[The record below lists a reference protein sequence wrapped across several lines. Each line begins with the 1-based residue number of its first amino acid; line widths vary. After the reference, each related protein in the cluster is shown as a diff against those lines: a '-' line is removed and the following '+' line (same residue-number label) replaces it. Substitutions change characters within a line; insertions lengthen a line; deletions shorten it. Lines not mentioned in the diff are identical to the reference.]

1 MAENTTRYHES
12 AGGMTRGQ
20 MNPKRVSFHRC
31 HRRAKSA
38 GHAPTY
44 VNTCHDY
51 SHHQPEDP
59 LALAS
64 AAASQLW
71 TIAPRPNILKK
82 TASET
87 TLATP
92 PEHVNQPPPPYEHS
106 NINRPYHR
114 GHHRHH
120 STPFGGAIHY
130 HSIKAND
137 TDRNAMIG
145 QDYHR
150 QSHHRSQIDELEY
163 EEYEAP
169 DCGIFGITLS
179 SLRRFARI
187 QIFVFFCCIMVTLQQ
202 ALSSGYFNG
211 VITTIEKRFDISS
224 QMSGAIISTFEFGNL
239 ATIIFVS
246 YFGTHRHIPRW
257 IGTGIVV
264 TAIGS
269 LIFAVPHFM
278 ADGKRDML
286 RNSSAMGGFDASN
299 TCKIPQPGLSAPFL
313 EQAR

>member
-1 MAENTTRYHES
+1 MAESSSRYNES
-12 AGGMTRGQ
+12 IMPRSQAQ
-20 MNPKRVSFHRC
+20 KRVSFHRG

-44 VNTCHDY
+44 VNICHDY

-59 LALAS
+59 LTLAS

-71 TIAPRPNILKK
+71 TIAPAPNILKK

-87 TLATP
+87 TLPTP
-92 PEHVNQPPPPYEHS
+92 PEHVNHPPPPYEA
-106 NINRPYHR
+106 NNRPYYR

-120 STPFGGAIHY
+120 STPYGGAIY
-130 HSIKAND
+130 YQSIKANEND
-137 TDRNAMIG
+137 KNAIISG
-145 QDYHR
+145 DYHR
-150 QSHHRSQIDELEY
+150 QTHHRQLDEHEFVEY
-163 EEYEAP
+163 EQP
-169 DCGIFGITLS
+169 DCGIFGITLK
-179 SLRRFARI
+179 SLQQFARI

-278 ADGKRDML
+278 VDGIRDSQ
-286 RNSSAMGGFDASN
+286 RNSSALGGFDASN
-299 TCKIPQPGLSAPFL
+299 TCKIPQPALSAPFL
-313 EQAR
+313 EKAR